1 MIKHNSKIGE
11 YEVESYEVVG
21 PATQTRTI
29 GYDVYCQGT
38 EWYVNIVKLSDRK
51 LRIYTKGSWLGI
63 VMGREG
69 ILNECIEG
77 AMAYTNHGGDG
88 DICSRV
94 AGRVIAINF
103 YQGSSGDVT

>member
-11 YEVESYEVVG
+11 YEVESYEVVA
-21 PATQTRTI
+21 PATETRTI

-38 EWYVNIVKLSDRK
+38 EWYVNIVRLKDRK

-63 VMGREG
+63 VMNREE
-69 ILNECIEG
+69 ILRSCVEEALKFSNF
-77 AMAYTNHGGDG
+77 GGFG

-94 AGRVIAINF
+94 AGRVVAINF
-103 YQGSSGDVT
+103 YQGSNCDAP